1 MKASVSATSLYDLT
15 PGTRVVVR
23 TGGHLSGQTGVV
35 VEMAEKLLN
44 GHDCAVLL
52 DYDDE
57 ADLDDGER
65 AGWPLCFFAH
75 ELAVEK

>member
-23 TGGHLSGQTGVV
+23 NSGHMSGQAGVV
-35 VEMAEKLLN
+35 VEMAATLLN
-44 GHDCAVLL
+44 GHDCCVLL
-52 DYDDE
+52 DRDSFPEGDK
-57 ADLDDGER
+57 
-65 AGWPLCFFAH
+65 WPLCFYAH